1 MRTRATAYPIWN
13 RFVPEADSRLP
24 MREQLVRFFRKGVAD
39 GTLQAGIRL
48 PASRVL
54 AAELKLSR
62 ITVSGAYEQLVAEGF
77 LEARQGAGTY
87 VAAHIARRPPAP
99 HSPQPPYVPHSPNAA
114 HPARMASA
122 PAPSRAADLATPF
135 AYIPAPSP
143 LTSASPRAAA
153 PQAPTAATAAGSQRA
168 RCLRGPDSMSMAQA
182 AWPLTPG
189 LPALDAFPYAL
200 WGRLDGRFWRRHPSP
215 DLSYGDPQGLLALRV
230 ALAEY
235 LGAARG
241 VVCRPDN
248 IVIAPGA
255 QAAIAIAA
263 LALTDAGDS
272 VWVENPGYD
281 AAYRS
286 LQLSGVRP
294 VGVRV
299 DDAGLD
305 VDDGRQQAPEA
316 RLALVSP
323 SHQYPLGVTMSLERR
338 LALLQWAREANA
350 FILEDDY
357 DSEFRHEGA
366 PTPAL
371 KALDGQDGRVIYI
384 GTLSKLLAPGLRL
397 GYLVVPDALVEV
409 LQTVR
414 NGTDHRVP
422 ASIQATAAE
431 FIGNGHLG
439 THIRRTRALYGER
452 RAALLAALGEAG
464 EGVFAVTHAA
474 TGLHLLAYLPD
485 TMDDL
490 ALASAARACRIG
502 VTPLSAYFVAPP
514 PGAPSRGLLMG
525 FGNTP
530 PEAINKAVRT
540 LCALAGSR
548 R

>member
-13 RFVPEADSRLP
+13 RFAPEAGSRLS
-24 MREQLVRFFRKGVAD
+24 MREQLVRFFRRGVAD

-54 AAELKLSR
+54 ATELKLSR
-62 ITVSGAYEQLVAEGF
+62 ITVSGAYEQLIAEGF

-87 VAAHIARRPPAP
+87 VASHAAAAVRAPSSGADAPAASAGSSAPRRP
-99 HSPQPPYVPHSPNAA
+99 
-114 HPARMASA
+114 
-122 PAPSRAADLATPF
+122 
-135 AYIPAPSP
+135 
-143 LTSASPRAAA
+143 AAA
-153 PQAPTAATAAGSQRA
+153 AESTPGSRRA

-189 LPALDAFPYAL
+189 LPALDAFPCAL
-200 WGRLDGRFWRRHPSP
+200 WGRLEGRFWRRHPAP
-215 DLSYGDPQGLLALRV
+215 DLSYGDPLGLPALRV

-248 IVIAPGA
+248 IIIAPGA

-263 LALTDAGDS
+263 LALTDEGDS

-286 LQLSGVRP
+286 LVLSGVKT

-305 VDDGRQQAPEA
+305 VADGRRRAPAA

-338 LALLQWAREANA
+338 LALLQWAKDADA

-371 KALDGQDGRVIYI
+371 KALDARDGRVIYI

-397 GYLVVPDALVEV
+397 GYLVVPDELVEV

-422 ASIQATAAE
+422 IPIQATAAE

-439 THIRRTRALYGER
+439 THIRLTRALYQER
-452 RAALLAALGEAG
+452 RTALLDALGQTG
-464 EGVFAVTHAA
+464 DGLFSVSHAA
-474 TGLHLLAYLPD
+474 TGLHLLAHLPD
-485 TMDDL
+485 RVDDL
-490 ALASAARACRIG
+490 ALAVAARTRRIG
-502 VTPLSAYFVAPP
+502 VTPLSAYCTG
-514 PGAPSRGLLMG
+514 PGAGASRGLLMG
-525 FGNTP
+525 FGNTR
-530 PEAINKAVRT
+530 PEAIQAAVGT
-540 LCALAGSR
+540 LCELFPAPA
-548 R
+548 

>member
-13 RFVPEADSRLP
+13 RFAPEAGSRLS
-24 MREQLVRFFRKGVAD
+24 MREQLVRFFRQGVAD

-62 ITVSGAYEQLVAEGF
+62 ITVSGAYEQLIAEGF
-77 LEARQGAGTY
+77 LEAHQGSGTY
-87 VAAHIARRPPAP
+87 VAAH
-99 HSPQPPYVPHSPNAA
+99 AA
-114 HPARMASA
+114 GPARA
-122 PAPSRAADLATPF
+122 PAPGG
-135 AYIPAPSP
+135 
-143 LTSASPRAAA
+143 SASIASAASKKKA
-153 PQAPTAATAAGSQRA
+153 ALRQPATTAAIAPGSQRA

-200 WGRLDGRFWRRHPSP
+200 WGRLDGRFWRRHPAP
-215 DLSYGDPQGLLALRV
+215 DLSYGEPQGLLALRV

-241 VVCRPDN
+241 VVCRPHN
-248 IVIAPGA
+248 IIIAPGA
-255 QAAIAIAA
+255 QAAISIAA

-286 LQLSGVRP
+286 LVLSGVTA
-294 VGVRV
+294 VGIRV

-305 VDDGRQQAPEA
+305 VEDGRRRAPEA

-338 LALLQWAREANA
+338 LALLQWADEANA

-371 KALDGQDGRVIYI
+371 KALDARNGRVIYI

-397 GYLVVPDALVEV
+397 GYLVVPDELVEV

-439 THIRRTRALYGER
+439 AHIRRTRALYGER
-452 RAALLAALGEAG
+452 RAALLDALREAG
-464 EGVFAVTHAA
+464 EARFSVTHAA
-474 TGLHLLAYLPD
+474 TGLHLLAHLPGRV
-485 TMDDL
+485 DDL
-490 ALASAARACRIG
+490 ALAAAARAHRIG
-502 VTPLSAYFVAPP
+502 VTPLSAYRVG
-514 PGAPSRGLLMG
+514 PGAGASRGLLMG
-525 FGNTP
+525 FGNTR
-530 PEAINKAVRT
+530 PEAIRAAVRT
-540 LCALAGSR
+540 LCGLYPDAG
-548 R
+548 

>member
-1 MRTRATAYPIWN
+1 MRTRASAYPIWD
-13 RFVPEADSRLP
+13 RFVPAADSRLP
-24 MREQLVRFFRKGVAD
+24 MREQLLRFFRKGVAD

-62 ITVSGAYEQLVAEGF
+62 ITVSGAYEQLIAEGF

-87 VAAHIARRPPAP
+87 VAAGVAE
-99 HSPQPPYVPHSPNAA
+99 
-114 HPARMASA
+114 PARKLA
-122 PAPSRAADLATPF
+122 PAAPKRPAAARAAP
-135 AYIPAPSP
+135 
-143 LTSASPRAAA
+143 
-153 PQAPTAATAAGSQRA
+153 GSRRA
-168 RCLRGPDSMSMAQA
+168 RHLQGQDSMSAAHA

-200 WGRLDGRFWRRHPSP
+200 WGRLDGRFWRRHPAP
-215 DLSYGDPQGLLALRV
+215 DLSYGDPRGLPALRV

-241 VVCRPDN
+241 VVCRADN
-248 IVIAPGA
+248 IIIAPGA

-263 LALTDAGDS
+263 LALTDAGDA

-286 LQLSGVRP
+286 LVLSGVTA

-299 DDAGLD
+299 DGAGLD
-305 VDDGRQQAPEA
+305 VADGRRRAPHA

-338 LALLQWAREANA
+338 LALLQWANEADA

-371 KALDGQDGRVIYI
+371 QALDARNGRVLYI

-397 GYLVVPDALVEV
+397 GYLVVPDNLVDV
-409 LQTVR
+409 LQSIR

-422 ASIQATAAE
+422 ISLQATAAE
-431 FIGNGHLG
+431 FIGNGYLG
-439 THIRRTRALYGER
+439 AHIRRTRALYAER
-452 RAALLAALGEAG
+452 RAALLAAIREAG
-464 EGVFAVTHAA
+464 AGLLSVSTAA
-474 TGLHLLAYLPD
+474 TGLHLLAHLPE
-485 TMDDL
+485 TVDDQ
-490 ALASAARACRIG
+490 ALAAAARARRIG
-502 VTPLSAYFVAPP
+502 VTPLSAYFVS
-514 PGAPSRGLLMG
+514 PSRARGLLMG
-525 FGNTP
+525 FGNTR
-530 PEAINKAVRT
+530 PEAITQAVHS
-540 LCALAGSR
+540 LCSLPR
-548 R
+548 RSG

>member
-1 MRTRATAYPIWN
+1 
-13 RFVPEADSRLP
+13 VPEADSRLP

-62 ITVSGAYEQLVAEGF
+62 ITVSGAYEQLIAEGF

-87 VAAHIARRPPAP
+87 VAAHIARPPDSPRPPHPPKQPYPAEPTRSAHAP
-99 HSPQPPYVPHSPNAA
+99 
-114 HPARMASA
+114 
-122 PAPSRAADLATPF
+122 TPTQTAGF
-135 AYIPAPSP
+135 T
-143 LTSASPRAAA
+143 TSTAA
-153 PQAPTAATAAGSQRA
+153 PQPPTAATPPGSERA
-168 RCLRGPDSMSMAQA
+168 RRLRGPDSMSMAQA

-263 LALTDAGDS
+263 LALTDAGDA

-286 LQLSGVRP
+286 LVLSGVRP
-294 VGVRV
+294 VGIRV
-299 DDAGLD
+299 DGAGLD
-305 VDDGRQQAPEA
+305 VEDGRQQAPEA

-323 SHQYPLGVTMSLERR
+323 SHQYPLGVTMTLERR

-439 THIRRTRALYGER
+439 AHIRRTRALYGER
-452 RAALLAALGEAG
+452 RAALLAALEQAG
-464 EGVFAVTHAA
+464 DGIFSVTHAA
-474 TGLHLLAYLPD
+474 TGLHLLAHLPARV
-485 TMDDL
+485 DDL
-490 ALASAARACRIG
+490 ALANAARACRIG
-502 VTPLSAYFVAPP
+502 VTPLSAYFVAP
-514 PGAPSRGLLMG
+514 APEANSRGLLMG
-525 FGNTP
+525 FGNTR
-530 PEAINKAVRT
+530 PEAITKAVHT
-540 LCALAGSR
+540 LCALPKNLR
-548 R
+548 